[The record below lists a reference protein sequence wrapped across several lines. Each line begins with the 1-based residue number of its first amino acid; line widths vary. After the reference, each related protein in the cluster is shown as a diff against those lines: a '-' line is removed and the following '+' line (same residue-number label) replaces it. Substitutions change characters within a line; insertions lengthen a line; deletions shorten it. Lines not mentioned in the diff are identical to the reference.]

1 MINSLLAR
9 LPGNKNMWVFI
20 LLWLLTFVLYIPA
33 GKAGW
38 VIDGAGFLYHLKHQ
52 GFWDFINRTTSTD
65 QSFYQLFTLHYVV
78 FYKLWGINPWLW
90 TVLYITLQAINA
102 LLFFIFATNILDDS
116 AVKNGRLIAF
126 CGVIIF
132 TVSPHISEI
141 IVCKAYYHYLQCFL
155 FILLIMLWVQKYQH
169 TQRSKYIWGA
179 ILLFVM
185 ASLTLEI
192 FYLVPVFVL
201 SIALYYRFALN
212 YDKTIFRRTVLY
224 FFIPQVILLG
234 IYFIALKATFNHL
247 HPHKIEINQTLTDYL
262 SKLPKYLFHILF
274 LGRYFSFETKK
285 TVYALFESTWALITV
300 YALLAFVFGY
310 AILRL
315 KKISNDGKAMF
326 FFFVFSMV
334 TICFVMPLSFPDA
347 ALLIFYDRY
356 TYFADPF
363 LYVLLVLVIT
373 RLVRNKYLLIGLF
386 CIYFDIN
393 LYFLISVNTSWI
405 QSDVINTRLLR
416 NFPND
421 PNKTVLL
428 LDIPEN
434 MNGAPMIGAQP
445 DGMFKIMREIYTDTL
460 EKNTVYDVM
469 SYNMSADYDGA
480 HVKVL
485 NDSMVRVNINHGGN
499 WWWYEGHGGQSYE
512 TADFKV
518 NMINVGVYYDLTLK
532 HPADHYL
539 LLFSVGDKWKQ
550 VDWNKKN
557 VNQD

>member
-1 MINSLLAR
+1 MINSLIAR
-9 LPGNKNMWVFI
+9 LPGNKNLWVFI

-102 LLFFIFATNILDDS
+102 LLFFIFSTNILEDS
-116 AVKNGRLIAF
+116 GVKNARLIAF
-126 CGVIIF
+126 CSVIIF

-179 ILLFVM
+179 VLLFAM

-201 SIALYYRFALN
+201 LIAFYYRYALN
-212 YDKTIFRRTVLY
+212 YDKSVFRRTVLY
-224 FFIPQVILLG
+224 FVLPQAILLG
-234 IYFIALKATFNHL
+234 IYFIALKLTYKHL

-285 TVYALFESTWALITV
+285 AVYSLFESMWVLVAV
-300 YALLAFVFGY
+300 YALLASVFVYVAVQF
-310 AILRL
+310 R
-315 KKISNDGKAMF
+315 KISYEGKAMF
-326 FFFVFSMV
+326 LFFAFSII
-334 TICFVMPLSFPDA
+334 TICFVIPLSFPDA
-347 ALLIFYDRY
+347 SLLIFYDRY

-363 LYVLLVLVIT
+363 LYLLIVLLIA
-373 RLVRNKYLLIGLF
+373 RLVKNRYLLIALF
-386 CIYFDIN
+386 CVYFDLN
-393 LYFLISVNTSWI
+393 LYFLITVNTYWI
-405 QSDVINTRLLR
+405 QSDVINTKLLR
-416 NFPND
+416 NFPNQTD
-421 PNKTVLL
+421 KTVLL

-445 DGMFKIMREIYTDTL
+445 DGMFKIMREIYTDTV
-460 EKNTVYDVM
+460 EKNTIYDVV
-469 SYNMSADYDGA
+469 SYNMATDYGGA

-485 NDSMVRVNINHGGN
+485 NDSMVRVSLNHGGN
-499 WWWYEGHGGQSYE
+499 WWWYEGHGAQSYE
-512 TADFKV
+512 TADYKV
-518 NMINVGVYYDLTLK
+518 NMINVGYFYDLTLK
-532 HPADHYL
+532 HPADRYL
-539 LLFSVGDKWKQ
+539 LLFSVGDKWKK
-550 VDWNKKN
+550 VDWDKKN
-557 VNQD
+557 VSQD